1 MPSSRLV
8 NRNVV
13 GENGRTSMRLEP
25 ELWDA
30 LREICR
36 RETSDIGTMIRRIEA
51 HSRTQQG
58 GGEGDGA
65 GGRTSAVRVFIV
77 QYFRAIAEGKASD
90 CEKISETAETTDTKP
105 GQPEKLA
112 QSLPAIAAIAGAAGR
127 PFADSA
133 PV

>member
-13 GENGRTSMRLEP
+13 GESGRTSMRLEP

-36 RETSDIGTMIRRIEA
+36 QERTDIGTMIRRIEA
-51 HSRTQQG
+51 HSRTQP
-58 GGEGDGA
+58 GA

-127 PFADSA
+127 PFAESA

>member
-8 NRNVV
+8 NRNIV
-13 GENGRTSMRLEP
+13 GESGRTSMRLEP

-36 RETSDIGTMIRRIEA
+36 QERSDIGTMIRRIEA
-51 HSRTQQG
+51 LSRTQQS
-58 GGEGDGA
+58 A

-77 QYFRAIAEGKASD
+77 RYFRAISEGKASD
-90 CEKISETAETTDTKP
+90 CGKISETAEIMDPKP
-105 GQPEKLA
+105 CQPEKLA
-112 QSLPAIAAIAGAAGR
+112 QSSPAIAAIAGAAGR
-127 PFADSA
+127 PFAEFV